1 MKRRDFF
8 TRGFPAYV
16 FKMSEMF
23 VETAGLVEE
32 EKKDYFDSFES
43 CYPLLNEA
51 PYDMLVDAANKLG
64 ISIEGRKNRVRLQ
77 KNQLM
82 SYVRIQ
88 FMLWQ
93 GLIQFLKG
101 IIEDSFKEN

>member
-1 MKRRDFF
+1 MEPRDFF
-8 TRGFPAYV
+8 TKGFPAYL

-23 VETAGLVEE
+23 VETAGLAEE

-64 ISIEGRKNRVRLQ
+64 ISIEGKDKLP
-77 KNQLM
+77 
-82 SYVRIQ
+82 SA
-88 FMLWQ
+88 
-93 GLIQFLKG
+93 
-101 IIEDSFKEN
+101 KEIFSKKEV